1 MLLLTLPAFPG
12 LRYRGLC
19 GSELAARE
27 VASEEPQPRGLDPS
41 LALPQ
46 ANPSRLSHYPN
57 QILLSGGTH
66 RSRFHVYCAPELSV
80 LWKLPVPYP
89 ASACQG
95 SQSHKHTVC
104 WCSLLLEGQRSQ
116 GVVLPSLPERSLPG
130 SPRLVTAC
138 RGFHAEALFILS
150 SQLFFLS

>member
-12 LRYRGLC
+12 LRYQGLC

-138 RGFHAEALFILS
+138 RGFCAEALFILS